1 MIFHITTHK
10 AWQQALK
17 EGVYQADNLETE
29 GFIHCSTADQVIA
42 TANRFYHGQPD
53 LVLLV
58 IDPEKL
64 EAELLYEESEPGEFF
79 PHLYGQLNLDAV
91 TRTIDF
97 PPDHEG
103 SFSPIERLT
112 SYSILRTPFYPR

>member
-1 MIFHITTHK
+1 MTKIFHITTHE
-10 AWQQALK
+10 AWQQALN
-17 EGVYQADNLETE
+17 EGVYRADSLETE

-42 TANRFYHGQPD
+42 TANRFYHGQPA

-79 PHLYGQLNLDAV
+79 PHLYGSLNLDAV
-91 TRTIDF
+91 TQTIDF
-97 PPDHEG
+97 PPNPDG
-103 SFSPIERLT
+103 SFRPPAQLLADS
-112 SYSILRTPFYPR
+112 